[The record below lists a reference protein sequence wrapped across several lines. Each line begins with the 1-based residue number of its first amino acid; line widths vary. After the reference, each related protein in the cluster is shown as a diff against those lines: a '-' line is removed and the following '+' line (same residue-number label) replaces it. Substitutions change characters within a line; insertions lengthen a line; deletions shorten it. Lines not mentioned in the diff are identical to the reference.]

1 MSESGDLLST
11 LNAEQQEAVMQT
23 EGYICLHAGA
33 GTGKTRTLTH
43 RYAYLIRDFGIAPRA
58 VWAVTFTNKAANEM
72 SARVRQLCGDL
83 VGNPFITTF
92 HGFCARFLR
101 EEIAVLGWP
110 ATFVINDVDDVKA
123 MLRTIL
129 KTLKIDGRDLTLP
142 QAWAAIDTIK
152 SNSDYVQDLI
162 AADSSALLDRSEAAA
177 EISSR
182 VFWRYLFSQR
192 TTFTLDFDDLI
203 LFTLYILRRYPE
215 VLARWQKRFDYI
227 LVDEFQDIDKY
238 QYELVELLAAGQ
250 GNLFV
255 VGDPDQTIYSFRG
268 ARVEFFN
275 DFVANHSEQGN
286 EAQRLFLTKNYR
298 STDPILKAA
307 YHVISHN
314 LDEARRPLQAMRTD
328 ISPADMITVQDPRFR
343 RKRDAAQVR
352 AAITAQ
358 SYYHD
363 APVSAPSSS
372 TVPVGTIGSTVSAAT
387 STTFG
392 GATGPSGSM
401 ALSGA
406 GQAWSGQT
414 GAGAA
419 TLNATTAAQQAVA
432 NLDAEAAAALAAG
445 ADMRPVVLHTGS
457 IYHEAELVTDCI
469 MRLQQ
474 QVHGSIAVLYRANH
488 QAAILETEL
497 NKAGIRYVV
506 SGDVRFFDRKEI
518 RDVLAYIRLRLNL
531 DDDMAFRRVINV
543 PPRRFGAKR
552 IEHLEALAKQERC
565 SLFAALQHHRDDS
578 FLFQRTTVG
587 DFVDLMSSL
596 HATPLQDPLY
606 DLELLLN
613 GSGYEEFIKS
623 SGESERLE
631 NIATLKNQLAFF
643 LQSQDDSVNLA
654 DFLNN
659 IVLINGD
666 EERNAS
672 AGAVRLMTI
681 HNAKGLEFDYVF
693 VLGLNEGVF
702 PTKKAINEQS
712 VSEERRLMYVAMT
725 RAQKQLFL
733 SEAGGITNGANNDSA
748 GKQKQARVPSRF
760 LFELEEGDY
769 LEVGTC
775 ALSGQSIAQI
785 KAQQQRLQCDIADL
799 LAQMQESG
807 GRALLNEN
815 VFAGSDL
822 DKDKESGQK
831 SSKWQVGD
839 RVFHKIL
846 GAGTVRELHEDVGE
860 IVVHF
865 DKLKRERTLALHVQ
879 LEPCTA
885 PAPNGAPAALN
896 APDPMAMAAI
906 AAANAAVP
914 VVPVSAP
921 QPVQA
926 PQSTEPATQ
935 PTEPH
940 AAAPLSWEALKRQI
954 LGPKRGMDD
963 AERK

>member
-142 QAWAAIDTIK
+142 QAWTAIDTIK

-328 ISPADMITVQDPRFR
+328 IGSADMITVPDPRFR

-457 IYHEAELVTDCI
+457 IYQEAELVTDCI
-469 MRLQQ
+469 VRLQQ

-613 GSGYEEFIKS
+613 GSGYEEFVKS

-775 ALSGQSIAQI
+775 ALSGQSLAQI

-846 GAGTVRELHEDVGE
+846 GAGTVRELHEDLGE

-879 LEPCTA
+879 LEQCTT
-885 PAPNGAPAALN
+885 PALNGATAALGS
-896 APDPMAMAAI
+896 PDPMAMAAI

-914 VVPVSAP
+914 VPAP
-921 QPVQA
+921 QPAAAQQLAGSQA
-926 PQSTEPATQ
+926 TTASQPAGQ
-935 PTEPH
+935 Q
-940 AAAPLSWEALKRQI
+940 ADAPLSWLQRKI
-954 LGPKRGMDD
+954 LGSRHGMGDVG
-963 AERK
+963 RK

>member
-1 MSESGDLLST
+1 MSESGNGDLLST

-101 EEIAVLGWP
+101 EEIAALGWP

-142 QAWAAIDTIK
+142 QAWTAIDTIK

-328 ISPADMITVQDPRFR
+328 IGPEDMITVTDPRFR

-363 APVSAPSSS
+363 APVSAPS
-372 TVPVGTIGSTVSAAT
+372 TVPVGTVGGPVSAAT

-392 GATGPSGSM
+392 GAMGPSGSM

-406 GQAWSGQT
+406 GQTLSGQT
-414 GAGAA
+414 GAGAVP
-419 TLNATTAAQQAVA
+419 LNATTAAQQAVA

-457 IYHEAELVTDCI
+457 IYQEAELVTDCI
-469 MRLQQ
+469 TRLQQ

-488 QAAILETEL
+488 QAAILESEL

-565 SLFAALQHHRDDS
+565 SLFAALQRHRDDT

-613 GSGYEEFIKS
+613 GSGYEEFVKS

-666 EERNAS
+666 EERNAA

-712 VSEERRLMYVAMT
+712 VAEERRLMYVAMT

-760 LFELEEGDY
+760 LFELDDGDY

-775 ALSGQSIAQI
+775 ALSGQSLAQI

-799 LAQMQESG
+799 LSQMQENG
-807 GRALLNEN
+807 GRALLNESA
-815 VFAGSDL
+815 FAGSDVGS
-822 DKDKESGQK
+822 DKDKDSGSK

-914 VVPVSAP
+914 VSAP

>member
-142 QAWAAIDTIK
+142 QAWSAIDTIK

-298 STDPILKAA
+298 STDPSLQAA

-328 ISPADMITVQDPRFR
+328 IGPADMITVPDPRFR

-363 APVSAPSSS
+363 APVSAPSS
-372 TVPVGTIGSTVSAAT
+372 VPVGYVEAT
-387 STTFG
+387 
-392 GATGPSGSM
+392 APAGSM

-406 GQAWSGQT
+406 SQTLSGLT
-414 GAGAA
+414 GAGAVS
-419 TLNATTAAQQAVA
+419 LNATTAAQQAVA

-457 IYHEAELVTDCI
+457 IYQEAELVTDCI

-613 GSGYEEFIKS
+613 GSGYEEFVKS

-666 EERNAS
+666 EERNAA

-760 LFELEEGDY
+760 LFELDDGDY

-775 ALSGQSIAQI
+775 ALSGQSLAQI

-799 LAQMQESG
+799 LSQMQENG
-807 GRALLNEN
+807 GRALLNESA
-815 VFAGSDL
+815 FAGSDVGS
-822 DKDKESGQK
+822 DKDKDSGSK

-914 VVPVSAP
+914 VSAP

>member
-1 MSESGDLLST
+1 
-11 LNAEQQEAVMQT
+11 
-23 EGYICLHAGA
+23 
-33 GTGKTRTLTH
+33 
-43 RYAYLIRDFGIAPRA
+43 
-58 VWAVTFTNKAANEM
+58 
-72 SARVRQLCGDL
+72 
-83 VGNPFITTF
+83 
-92 HGFCARFLR
+92 
-101 EEIAVLGWP
+101 
-110 ATFVINDVDDVKA
+110 
-123 MLRTIL
+123 
-129 KTLKIDGRDLTLP
+129 
-142 QAWAAIDTIK
+142 
-152 SNSDYVQDLI
+152 
-162 AADSSALLDRSEAAA
+162 
-177 EISSR
+177 
-182 VFWRYLFSQR
+182 
-192 TTFTLDFDDLI
+192 
-203 LFTLYILRRYPE
+203 
-215 VLARWQKRFDYI
+215 
-227 LVDEFQDIDKY
+227 
-238 QYELVELLAAGQ
+238 
-250 GNLFV
+250 
-255 VGDPDQTIYSFRG
+255 
-268 ARVEFFN
+268 
-275 DFVANHSEQGN
+275 
-286 EAQRLFLTKNYR
+286 
-298 STDPILKAA
+298 
-307 YHVISHN
+307 
-314 LDEARRPLQAMRTD
+314 
-328 ISPADMITVQDPRFR
+328 
-343 RKRDAAQVR
+343 
-352 AAITAQ
+352 
-358 SYYHD
+358 
-363 APVSAPSSS
+363 
-372 TVPVGTIGSTVSAAT
+372 
-387 STTFG
+387 
-392 GATGPSGSM
+392 
-401 ALSGA
+401 
-406 GQAWSGQT
+406 
-414 GAGAA
+414 
-419 TLNATTAAQQAVA
+419 
-432 NLDAEAAAALAAG
+432 
-445 ADMRPVVLHTGS
+445 MRPVVLHTGS
-457 IYHEAELVTDCI
+457 IYQEAELVTDCI
-469 MRLQQ
+469 SRLQQ

-613 GSGYEEFIKS
+613 GSGYEEFVKS

-775 ALSGQSIAQI
+775 ALSGQSLAQI

-846 GAGTVRELHEDVGE
+846 GAGTVRELHEDLGE

-879 LEPCTA
+879 LEQCTT
-885 PAPNGAPAALN
+885 PALNGATAALGS
-896 APDPMAMAAI
+896 PDPMAMAAI

-914 VVPVSAP
+914 VPAP
-921 QPVQA
+921 QPAAAQQLAGSQA
-926 PQSTEPATQ
+926 TTASQPAGQ
-935 PTEPH
+935 Q
-940 AAAPLSWEALKRQI
+940 ADAPLSWLQRKI
-954 LGPKRGMDD
+954 LGSRHGMDD
-963 AERK
+963 VGRK